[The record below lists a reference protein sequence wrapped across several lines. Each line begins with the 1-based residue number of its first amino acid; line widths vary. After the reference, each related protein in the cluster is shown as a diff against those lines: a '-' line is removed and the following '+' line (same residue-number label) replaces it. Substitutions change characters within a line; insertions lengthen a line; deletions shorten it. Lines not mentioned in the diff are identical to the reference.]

1 MPRRQIVLRVV
12 MLEGAVG
19 TVRKRYLTAV
29 LLVTALS
36 FLVGC
41 VYYNTFYHAQ
51 AAAREVELLRESSP
65 PDAPPGPAE
74 RELLER
80 VAEKCGRVLR
90 LHPDSSWADDALLLL
105 GKTRYYQ
112 GRYESAELRLTEF
125 LSLHPDSE
133 LLPEAEYLL
142 ASVLLERGNAVSA
155 ESYLE
160 RLAQAS
166 PPHAFSDDALV
177 LIGRARNARKKYAE
191 ATEAYEQALERFH
204 VSDRRAEIRFLSAE
218 NYEDIGDLDAAA
230 QQYALVPDERGGRHL
245 AFEARMRLAEV
256 DLARGRSEEA
266 LEVLAD
272 LERRT
277 DDRDELDRVLL
288 LVGSALEATGAVD
301 DAIATYEGVSAS
313 HKKSEA
319 SAEAHYRIGLL
330 QRDYYEHLEEAIA
343 SFRKA
348 KEEAPRSDVAELA
361 NDAVRDIDKLEGLLA
376 IIARP
381 EEESEEGRVGGE
393 DERATEL
400 GDTLEQVAAPTGAID
415 DTTLHV
421 TLLPPPGQIAEGPD
435 MAATDLAPGSSD
447 TGAIEP
453 AVAAA
458 DTGAIEPAVAAADTT
473 GIEPAVAAADTT
485 AIEHGVA
492 AADTT
497 AIEPGVAAAD
507 TTAIEE
513 PEDEVAVARFR
524 AAELYLFR
532 FDDAERARV
541 YYASVIE
548 HHPDSPLAPKAALA
562 IAWILE
568 TRWED
573 VEGARAVYE
582 EILVDYPDSDFS
594 AAAAEGLERLAWAGS
609 D

>member
-1 MPRRQIVLRVV
+1 MLRAV
-12 MLEGAVG
+12 MWEGAVG
-19 TVRKRYLTAV
+19 TVWKRCLTAV

-36 FLVGC
+36 FLAGC

-51 AAAREVELLRESSP
+51 AAAREAELLRESSAP
-65 PDAPPGPAE
+65 GAPPGPVE

-80 VAEKCGRVLR
+80 VAEKCGRVLQ

-133 LLPEAEYLL
+133 LLPEAEYML

-166 PPHAFSDDALV
+166 PPHEFSDDALI

-191 ATEAYEQALERFH
+191 ATEAYEQALERFLG
-204 VSDRRAEIRFLSAE
+204 SDRRAEIRFLSAE
-218 NYEDIGDLDAAA
+218 NYEDIGDLDAAV
-230 QQYALVPDERGGRHL
+230 QQYALVPGERGGRHL

-256 DLARGRSEEA
+256 DIMRGRSEEA
-266 LEVLAD
+266 LEVLAE
-272 LERRT
+272 LEKRT

-301 DAIATYEGVSAS
+301 DAIATYEGISVS

-330 QRDYYEHLEEAIA
+330 QRDYYELLEEAIA

-348 KEEAPRSDVAELA
+348 KNEAPRSDVAEFA
-361 NDAVRDIDKLEGLLA
+361 TDGVRDIEKLVRVLA
-376 IIARP
+376 IISRTS
-381 EEESEEGRVGGE
+381 EESEEGHVEGE
-393 DERATEL
+393 DERVPEP
-400 GDTLEQVAAPTGAID
+400 GDTLEQVAVPVGAID
-415 DTTLHV
+415 DATLHV
-421 TLLPPPGQIAEGPD
+421 TLLPPPDQ
-435 MAATDLAPGSSD
+435 T
-447 TGAIEP
+447 
-453 AVAAA
+453 AV
-458 DTGAIEPAVAAADTT
+458 AADTT
-473 GIEPAVAAADTT
+473 GIEPAVAGADTT
-485 AIEHGVA
+485 GIEPAVA
-492 AADTT
+492 GADTT
-497 AIEPGVAAAD
+497 G
-507 TTAIEE
+507 IEE
-513 PEDEVAVARFR
+513 PEDEVAIARFR

-532 FDDAERARV
+532 LDDAERAKV
-541 YYASVIE
+541 YYASVID
-548 HHPDSPLAPKAALA
+548 HHPESSLAPKAALA

-573 VEGARAVYE
+573 LEGARAAYE
-582 EILVDYPDSDFS
+582 SILIDYPGSDFS
-594 AAAAEGLERLAWAGS
+594 EAATEGLERLVWAGS

>member
-1 MPRRQIVLRVV
+1 MS
-12 MLEGAVG
+12 EGDVG
-19 TVRKRYLTAV
+19 TVWKRCLTVV

-36 FLVGC
+36 FLAGC

-51 AAAREVELLRESSP
+51 AAAREAELLRESS
-65 PDAPPGPAE
+65 APGAPAGPAE

-80 VAEKCGRVLR
+80 VVEKCGRVLQ

-105 GKTRYYQ
+105 GTTHYYQ
-112 GRYESAELRLTEF
+112 GRYESAERRLTEF

-133 LLPEAEYLL
+133 LLPEAEYML
-142 ASVLLERGNAVSA
+142 ASVLLESGNPVSA
-155 ESYLE
+155 ETYLE
-160 RLAQAS
+160 RLAEAS
-166 PPHAFSDDALV
+166 PPHPLSDDALV

-191 ATEAYEQALERFH
+191 ATEAYQQALERFPRG
-204 VSDRRAEIRFLSAE
+204 DRRAEILFLSAE

-230 QQYALVPDERGGRHL
+230 QQYALVPGERGGRSL

-256 DLARGRSEEA
+256 DLMRGRFEEA

-277 DDRDELDRVLL
+277 DNRDELDRVLL

-301 DAIATYEGVSAS
+301 DAIATYEGIAVS

-330 QRDYYEHLEEAIA
+330 HRDYYELLEEAVA
-343 SFRKA
+343 SFRKV
-348 KEEAPRSDVAELA
+348 KDEAPRSDVAKLA
-361 NDAVRDIDKLEGLLA
+361 SDAVRDIDKLVGFLA
-376 IIARP
+376 IIARID
-381 EEESEEGRVGGE
+381 EESEEGRVEGE
-393 DERATEL
+393 DERAPEQ
-400 GDTLEQVAAPTGAID
+400 GDTLEQVAAPAGAID

-421 TLLPPPGQIAEGPD
+421 TLLPPPDQNAGGADVSVSQASGMDTTGIG
-435 MAATDLAPGSSD
+435 LAP
-447 TGAIEP
+447 
-453 AVAAA
+453 VAA
-458 DTGAIEPAVAAADTT
+458 DTVAVAPVAVAADTT
-473 GIEPAVAAADTT
+473 GIAPVAVAADTT
-485 AIEHGVA
+485 GMAPVA
-492 AADTT
+492 VAADTT
-497 AIEPGVAAAD
+497 GV
-507 TTAIEE
+507 EE

-532 FDDAERARV
+532 FDDAERARA

-548 HHPDSPLAPKAALA
+548 HHPESSLAPKAALA

-568 TRWED
+568 TRWKDLEAA
-573 VEGARAVYE
+573 GAVYE
-582 EILVDYPDSDFS
+582 SILVDYPDSDFA
-594 AAAAEGLERLAWAGS
+594 AAAAEGLERLVWAGS

>member
-1 MPRRQIVLRVV
+1 MS
-12 MLEGAVG
+12 EGDVG
-19 TVRKRYLTAV
+19 TVWKRCLTVV

-36 FLVGC
+36 FLAGC

-51 AAAREVELLRESSP
+51 AAAREAELLRESS
-65 PDAPPGPAE
+65 APGAPAGPAE

-80 VAEKCGRVLR
+80 VVEKCGRVLQ

-105 GKTRYYQ
+105 GTTHYYQ
-112 GRYESAELRLTEF
+112 GRYESAERRLTEF

-133 LLPEAEYLL
+133 LLPEAEYML
-142 ASVLLERGNAVSA
+142 ASVLLESGNPVSA
-155 ESYLE
+155 ETYLE
-160 RLAQAS
+160 RLAEAS
-166 PPHAFSDDALV
+166 PPHPLSDDALV

-191 ATEAYEQALERFH
+191 ATEAYEQALERFPRG
-204 VSDRRAEIRFLSAE
+204 DRRAEILFLSAE

-230 QQYALVPDERGGRHL
+230 QQYARVPGERGGRSL

-256 DLARGRSEEA
+256 DLMRGHFEEA

-277 DDRDELDRVLL
+277 GNRDELDRVLL

-301 DAIATYEGVSAS
+301 DAIATYEGIAVS

-330 QRDYYEHLEEAIA
+330 QRDYYELLEEAVA

-348 KEEAPRSDVAELA
+348 KEEAPRSDVAKLA
-361 NDAVRDIDKLEGLLA
+361 NDAVRDIDKLVGFLA
-376 IIARP
+376 IIARID
-381 EEESEEGRVGGE
+381 EESEEGRVEGE
-393 DERATEL
+393 DERAPEQ
-400 GDTLEQVAAPTGAID
+400 GDTLEQVAAPAGAID

-421 TLLPPPGQIAEGPD
+421 TLLPPLDQNAGGADTTGIAPVVV
-435 MAATDLAPGSSD
+435 AADTTGIDLAPG
-447 TGAIEP
+447 G
-453 AVAAA
+453 A
-458 DTGAIEPAVAAADTT
+458 DTTGIAPVAVAADTT
-473 GIEPAVAAADTT
+473 GIEEPEDEVAADTT
-485 AIEHGVA
+485 GIAPVA
-492 AADTT
+492 VAADTT
-497 AIEPGVAAAD
+497 GIAPVAVAAD
-507 TTAIEE
+507 TTGIEE

-532 FDDAERARV
+532 FDDAERARA

-548 HHPDSPLAPKAALA
+548 HHPESSLAPKAALA

-568 TRWED
+568 TRWNDLEAA
-573 VEGARAVYE
+573 GAVYE
-582 EILVDYPDSDFS
+582 SILVDYPDSDFA
-594 AAAAEGLERLAWAGS
+594 AAAAEGLERLVWAAS

>member
-1 MPRRQIVLRVV
+1 MS
-12 MLEGAVG
+12 EGAVG
-19 TVRKRYLTAV
+19 TVWKRYLIAV

-36 FLVGC
+36 FLAGC

-51 AAAREVELLRESSP
+51 AAAREAELLRESSA

-80 VAEKCGRVLR
+80 VAEKCGRVLQ
-90 LHPDSSWADDALLLL
+90 LYPDSSWADDALLLL
-105 GKTRYYQ
+105 GETRYYQ
-112 GRYESAELRLTEF
+112 GRYESAERRLTEF

-133 LLPEAEYLL
+133 LLPEAEYML

-177 LIGRARNARKKYAE
+177 LIGRARNSRKKHTE
-191 ATEAYEQALERFH
+191 ATEAYEHALERFLG
-204 VSDRRAEIRFLSAE
+204 SDRRAEIRFLSAE
-218 NYEDIGDLDAAA
+218 NYEDVGDLDAAA
-230 QQYALVPDERGGRHL
+230 EQYALVPGERGGRHL

-256 DLARGRSEEA
+256 DLVRGRSEEA

-301 DAIATYEGVSAS
+301 DAIATYEGISVS
-313 HKKSEA
+313 HTKSEA

-330 QRDYYEHLEEAIA
+330 QRDYYELLEEAIA

-348 KEEAPRSDVAELA
+348 KDEAPRSDVAELA
-361 NDAVRDIDKLEGLLA
+361 KDAVEDIDKLEGLLA
-376 IIARP
+376 IITRTD
-381 EEESEEGRVGGE
+381 EESEEGRVGGE
-393 DERATEL
+393 DERAPEP
-400 GDTLEQVAAPTGAID
+400 GDTPEQVATPSGVVD

-421 TLLPPPGQIAEGPD
+421 TLLPPPDQIADGAD
-435 MAATDLAPGSSD
+435 TTAIDLAPGSAD
-447 TGAIEP
+447 TGAFRP
-453 AVAAA
+453 AVAA
-458 DTGAIEPAVAAADTT
+458 VDTT
-473 GIEPAVAAADTT
+473 GIESAVATADTT
-485 AIEHGVA
+485 DIESAVA
-492 AADTT
+492 TADST
-497 AIEPGVAAAD
+497 D
-507 TTAIEE
+507 IEE
-513 PEDEVAVARFR
+513 PEDEIAIARFR

-532 FDDAERARV
+532 FDDAERART

-548 HHPDSPLAPKAALA
+548 HHPESSLAPKAALA

-573 VEGARAVYE
+573 LEGARAVYE
-582 EILVDYPDSDFS
+582 AILVDYPDSDFS
-594 AAAAEGLERLAWAGS
+594 AAATEGLQRLVWSGS